1 MVGINVKEVVV
12 MRQAGR
18 MGEMET
24 WIPNEISP
32 AAIDFITWGKLRRLG
47 KKMKLLRAY
56 PSMLILYK
64 SADNAHVA
72 ICAVFL
78 IYLRPMKTPQ
88 REEEAR
94 TNANLVSEPDKR

>member
-1 MVGINVKEVVV
+1 
-12 MRQAGR
+12 
-18 MGEMET
+18 MET

-32 AAIDFITWGKLRRLG
+32 ATIDFITRGKLRHLG

-64 SADNAHVA
+64 SADNAHAA
-72 ICAVFL
+72 ICAV
-78 IYLRPMKTPQ
+78 IVVYLRPVKTP
-88 REEEAR
+88 RWEEEAR

>member
-1 MVGINVKEVVV
+1 
-12 MRQAGR
+12 
-18 MGEMET
+18 
-24 WIPNEISP
+24 
-32 AAIDFITWGKLRRLG
+32 
-47 KKMKLLRAY
+47 MKLLRAY

-78 IYLRPMKTPQ
+78 ICLRPMKTPQ

>member
-1 MVGINVKEVVV
+1 VEEVVV
-12 MRQAGR
+12 MKQDGR
-18 MGEMET
+18 MGDPET

-32 AAIDFITWGKLRRLG
+32 ATLDFITRGKIRRLA

-56 PSMLILYK
+56 LSMLILYK
-64 SADNAHVA
+64 SADNAHAA
-72 ICAVFL
+72 ICAV
-78 IYLRPMKTPQ
+78 IMVYLRPVKTPR